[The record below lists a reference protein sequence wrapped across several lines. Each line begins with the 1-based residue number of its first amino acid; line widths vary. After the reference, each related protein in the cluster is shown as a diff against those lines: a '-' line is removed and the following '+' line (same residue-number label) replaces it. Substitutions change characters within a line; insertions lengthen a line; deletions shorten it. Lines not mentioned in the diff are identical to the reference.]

1 MIGIET
7 LLKDLNEALNVNL
20 ADNSRRFKIIPDGGE
35 YAGFTREKNNI
46 TEYIDGVGSITQSSI
61 TPLASGIEVSTL
73 ELSVAV
79 AVKLEQSKGVP
90 DEELFLP
97 VRNAISEYAS
107 TGKTKAIDGYA
118 VSITATQPYAGE
130 INIRPEIGRSII
142 YTFTVDYVFIENGFN
157 SRGVK
162 ITFESNEVPYDS
174 LTVVRV
180 PIQDGGAFPGSG
192 GVAKNLTLQTA
203 FELQFTT
210 PAIKGSVF
218 CAAVDEYIL
227 TGVEKSYEVK
237 VESLSAVGDEAKT
250 YLMTFGQCNLS
261 SQGIQNVGYSVTLVE
276 SFV

>member
-20 ADNSRRFKIIPDGGE
+20 ADNSRRFEIIPDGGE

-107 TGKTKAIDGYA
+107 TAKTKAIDGYA

-210 PAIKGSVF
+210 PAIKGSAF

-237 VESLSAVGDEAKT
+237 VESLSAVGDAAKT

>member
-107 TGKTKAIDGYA
+107 TAKTKTIDGYA

-162 ITFESNEVPYDS
+162 ITFENNEVPYDS

-210 PAIKGSVF
+210 PAIKGSAF
-218 CAAVDEYIL
+218 CAAVDKYIL

-237 VESLSAVGDEAKT
+237 VESL
-250 YLMTFGQCNLS
+250 
-261 SQGIQNVGYSVTLVE
+261 
-276 SFV
+276 

>member
-7 LLKDLNEALNVNL
+7 LLKNLNEALNANL
-20 ADNSRRFKIIPDGGE
+20 PAGNRQFKIIPDGGE
-35 YAGFTREKNNI
+35 YAGFTRERNDI

-61 TPLASGIEVSTL
+61 TPLSSGIELSTM

-97 VRNAISEYAS
+97 VRNAIAAYAS
-107 TGKTKAIDGYA
+107 KATTAVMENDT

-130 INIRPEIGRSII
+130 IDIRPEIGRSII
-142 YTFTVDYVFIENGFN
+142 YTFTVNYAFIENGFN
-157 SRGVK
+157 SRGVVIK
-162 ITFESNEVPYDS
+162 FEGNVVPYDS
-174 LTVVRV
+174 LTIVRV
-180 PIQDGGAFPGSG
+180 PIQDGGAFSGSN
-192 GVAKNLTLQTA
+192 GVAKNVTLQTA

-210 PAIKGSVF
+210 PAMKGSAF
-218 CAAVDEYIL
+218 CSALDAYIL
-227 TGVEKSYEVK
+227 TGIEKAYSVS
-237 VESLSAVGDEAKT
+237 VQSLSAVTTAKT
-250 YLMTFGQCNLS
+250 YQMTFGQCNLS